1 MSVTRRIL
9 ALLTLLVLVVAACGG
24 DDDDAATT
32 AAGSGTSDG
41 GGEEVQASLAEFAFD
56 PGTVTVAAGG
66 TVTWTNADNTA
77 HTVTAGAPGEPTDDF
92 EKLELDPEASGS
104 LTFPDA
110 GSFDFFCEIHP
121 AMVVTVDVG

>member
-9 ALLTLLVLVVAACGG
+9 ALLTLLVLVMAACGG
-24 DDDDAATT
+24 DDDAATT
-32 AAGSGTSDG
+32 AAGSGTGDG
-41 GGEEVQASLAEFAFD
+41 GGDEVQGSLAGFAFD
-56 PGTVTVAAGG
+56 PTTVTVAAGG

-77 HTVTAGAPGEPTDDF
+77 HTVTAGAPGEPTDEF
-92 EKLELDPEASGS
+92 ETLALDPEASGS

>member
-32 AAGSGTSDG
+32 AAGSGAADG
-41 GGEEVQASLAEFAFD
+41 GDEVQASLAGFAFD
-56 PGTVTVAAGG
+56 PATVTVAAGG

-77 HTVTAGAPGEPTDDF
+77 HTVTAGAPGEPTDEF
-92 EKLELDPEASGS
+92 ETLSLDPEASGS

-110 GSFDFFCEIHP
+110 GSFAFFCEIHP